1 MIAELIEV
9 ARPKQWYKN
18 LIVFA
23 AIFFSQNIFNL
34 DMLTTTILAFVSLC
48 LLSSGSYVLNDILD
62 ADADKH
68 HDNKKKRPIAA
79 GKLSSKIALVWVIL
93 LLLIGF
99 LVSSYVNKS
108 FFIISAILVLLM
120 QAYNLIFK
128 NIPFADV
135 AILST
140 NFMLRAFSGAIAI
153 DVPSSPWLILGA
165 YLLALFL
172 SIAKRISDMRA
183 LGKKASLYKKVFLT
197 YTPEL
202 LDKFLIMAGTL
213 LFITYCL
220 YLFLRVHL
228 NLLLIMATIP
238 ITFFLIFRYYYISI
252 SNGSIVRDPERV
264 FSDIQMVIGMLLWIA
279 ILFIGFYV

>member
-1 MIAELIEV
+1 MLTELIEV

-23 AIFFSQNIFNL
+23 AIFFSVNIFNF
-34 DMLTTTILAFVSLC
+34 DMFYATTLAFIALC
-48 LLSSGSYVLNDILD
+48 FLSSGSYVINDIID
-62 ADADKH
+62 ADTDKY

-79 GKLSSKIALVWVIL
+79 GKISSKIAILWAVL

-99 LVSSYVNKS
+99 IVSSYINRS
-108 FFIISAILVLLM
+108 FFLISAILVLLM
-120 QAYNLIFK
+120 QSYNLIFK

-135 AILST
+135 SVLST
-140 NFMLRAFSGAIAI
+140 NFMLRAFAGAVAI

-183 LGKKASLYKKVFLT
+183 LGKKAIYYKKVFSV
-197 YTPEL
+197 YTPEI
-202 LDKFLIMAGTL
+202 LDKFLIMSATL

-220 YLFLRVHL
+220 YLFLRAHL
-228 NLLLIMATIP
+228 NLLLVISTIP

-252 SNGSIVRDPERV
+252 HNGDLTRDPEKV
-264 FSDIQMVIGMLLWIA
+264 FSDIQMVIGMLLWLV